1 MSKRLL
7 FCCVWGRKWTIFHW
21 LSNCHIRPCSVQWIN
36 ILPFFFF
43 LCTNSIVYSICIY
56 YILCIYVVYI
66 IYAWIKLQGKT
77 IDTCHNM
84 TETGHQILVDE
95 SVIFYFCIKEK
106 YELMPVSFSFF
117 LFSSRVIEILV
128 DERISN
134 NKGLWEVPNSVKWQ
148 KKGIKVTTWK
158 FLNLTI

>member
-1 MSKRLL
+1 MSSWGHMVRVRRAAKKGGG
-7 FCCVWGRKWTIFHW
+7 GRKEKGGAKKRGVHAAQAHPLYT
-21 LSNCHIRPCSVQWIN
+21 L
-36 ILPFFFF
+36 L
-43 LCTNSIVYSICIY
+43 
-56 YILCIYVVYI
+56 
-66 IYAWIKLQGKT
+66 YAWTKLQGKT
-77 IDTCHNM
+77 IDTWHTM

-106 YELMPVSFSFF
+106 YELMPVSFSFV

-148 KKGIKVTTWK
+148 KKGTKMAFAANLKMTKCK